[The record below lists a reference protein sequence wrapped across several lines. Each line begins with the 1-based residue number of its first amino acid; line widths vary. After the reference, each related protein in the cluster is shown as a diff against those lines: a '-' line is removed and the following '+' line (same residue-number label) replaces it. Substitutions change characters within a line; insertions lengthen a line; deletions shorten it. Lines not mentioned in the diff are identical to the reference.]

1 MVILF
6 NDIETTNIN
15 IIKPI
20 KVGDN
25 EYFGL
30 RYQDNS
36 KCIPFIIQTPF
47 LYVKYRPS
55 VFQSGYMRL
64 DMELCEESID
74 IISKIEKYIYSRLTK
89 KFKSKLHN
97 FSFSNNVLRVRTM
110 NYNSIEVFD
119 INKCNLDINKICNGD
134 KICVILLVDKYI
146 YNEQKSYI
154 NYNIL
159 QIQKFV
165 VLPSLHQQSNPLH
178 QQCNSS
184 YEKYHKMLRL
194 GIPKIAVRQKMQ
206 LDGLSISVIDDVLKY
221 LLSQIYT
228 QNTITP
234 NTITPTTITPT
245 TITPNTITQ
254 NTITPIT
261 PPIPPP
267 PPPPPPLYKAFN
279 KNIDNSMKMTALFND
294 INTGNFKLKKA
305 HIVAQ
310 NEAQKQ
316 KNKILKHVDTSRKV
330 PSLEEI
336 QNALKNLR
344 KIN

>member
-1 MVILF
+1 
-6 NDIETTNIN
+6 
-15 IIKPI
+15 
-20 KVGDN
+20 
-25 EYFGL
+25 
-30 RYQDNS
+30 
-36 KCIPFIIQTPF
+36 
-47 LYVKYRPS
+47 
-55 VFQSGYMRL
+55 MRL

-165 VLPSLHQQSNPLH
+165 VLPPLH
-178 QQCNSS
+178 QQCNPS

-194 GIPKIAVRQKMQ
+194 GIPEIAVRQKMQ

-234 NTITPTTITPT
+234 NTITP
-245 TITPNTITQ
+245 N
-254 NTITPIT
+254 T